1 MLTSSTIAC
10 ACTSAYYGDR
20 CQYVNQCQNPI
31 CIHGL
36 CQVNSITLAA
46 QCACYAGWTGTY
58 CDTAIACLSNPCVH
72 GTCVGTSS
80 AGYQCIC
87 PSNYTGSQCETAIIQ
102 TPCQVNPCINSG
114 TCQITGTNSYICLC
128 SPYYVGTHCEFIN
141 PCLVISAPA
150 SCQPVLT
157 ATGNYTCQCTTNP
170 VKILFF
176 LSKNNSYHE

>member
-1 MLTSSTIAC
+1 MNRYLYFILVTCPTGYNR
-10 ACTSAYYGDR
+10 SASGS
-20 CQYVNQCQNPI
+20 CVNTRIDINNC
-31 CIHGL
+31 G
-36 CQVNSITLAA
+36 SI
-46 QCACYAGWTGTY
+46 
-58 CDTAIACLSNPCVH
+58 
-72 GTCVGTSS
+72 
-80 AGYQCIC
+80 GYIC
-87 PSNYTGSQCETAIIQ
+87 PSNYTGSPCETAIIQ

-176 LSKNNSYHE
+176 SI